1 MSLLVDG
8 MHGGYLW
15 RNVGFTSVHL
25 SAYAIVINLR
35 ILFN

>member
-1 MSLLVDG
+1 MSLQVDG
-8 MHGGYLW
+8 MHGAYLW
-15 RNVGFTSVHL
+15 GNVGFTSVHL